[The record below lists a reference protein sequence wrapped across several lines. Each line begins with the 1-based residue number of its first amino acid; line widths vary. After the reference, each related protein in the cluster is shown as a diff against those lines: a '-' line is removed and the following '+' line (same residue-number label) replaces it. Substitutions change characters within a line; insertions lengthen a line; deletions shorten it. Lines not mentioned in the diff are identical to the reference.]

1 MRGLIYKELSV
12 FYKSLDKKLL
22 FIMAGVI
29 VFLMYGIGETTGLW
43 ASTMFAYVI
52 AMQNIMS
59 FVVDER
65 AHWKKYQMA
74 MPVNGFVVVVSK
86 YISVVCTLAVSVLGS
101 LLFNFLSCV
110 VFQRFDPAAWRF
122 SVAIAIAIPLIW
134 AGICLPLTYWFGFQS
149 AQIIRIIGIIPI
161 VVLFSYIA
169 DTSGLSIVAGSL
181 TPYIFAIFFVL
192 LVFFG
197 ISAVISII
205 GYERRK

>member
-12 FYKSLDKKLL
+12 FFKSLDKKLL

-29 VFLMYGIGETTGLW
+29 VFLIYGIGETTGLW
-43 ASTMFAYVI
+43 ASIMFAYVI

-59 FVVDER
+59 FVLDER

-86 YISVVCTLAVSVLGS
+86 YITVICTLAISVLGS
-101 LLFNFLSCV
+101 LLFSLLSSV
-110 VFQRFDPAAWRF
+110 VFQRFDPAAWGF

-149 AQIIRIIGIIPI
+149 AQIIRIIGIIPL
-161 VVLFSYIA
+161 VVLFGYIA
-169 DTSGLSIVAGSL
+169 DTSGLSAMAGSL
-181 TPYIFAIFFVL
+181 APYVFIAFLALI
-192 LVFFG
+192 VFFA

-205 GYERRK
+205 GYERKK